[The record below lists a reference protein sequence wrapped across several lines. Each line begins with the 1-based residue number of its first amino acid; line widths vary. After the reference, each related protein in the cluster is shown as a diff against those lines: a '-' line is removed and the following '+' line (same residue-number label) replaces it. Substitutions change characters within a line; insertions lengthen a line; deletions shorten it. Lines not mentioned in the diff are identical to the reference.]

1 MWLAVSIHSSVR
13 MLYPFEKNKLC
24 VIVYFPEEEE
34 EKKKKEIKR

>member
-24 VIVYFPEEEE
+24 VIVYFPEEEA
-34 EKKKKEIKR
+34 EKKKKRN